1 MTVKIFDTPEVQT
14 FLNAVAGLDQ
24 AGGNDRAKQIVH
36 RLVGDLFK
44 LIDDFDVSEEEYWAA
59 VNRSQH
65 TAASGEVGREN
76 TSC

>member
-44 LIDDFDVSEEEYWAA
+44 LIDMIRPDYEVADCSELCRELRIIKSKA
-59 VNRSQH
+59 VRF
-65 TAASGEVGREN
+65 T
-76 TSC
+76 